1 MNSILDYLYLCAME
15 SHKSRYLTQEETR
28 DYRAA
33 ARYMEIEHDKL
44 VDLLEGEALK
54 LFDLYVENRDDEAHY
69 EDLSTF
75 RVGLAIGLKL
85 GAFGLSER

>member
-1 MNSILDYLYLCAME
+1 ME
-15 SHKSRYLTQEETR
+15 K
-28 DYRAA
+28 
-33 ARYMEIEHDKL
+33 EHDKL